1 MRKPV
6 RRPRAAAKR
15 QVSSRLIEL
24 EIEQVGAQGDGV
36 ARLDGNVVFV
46 PFTVAGDRVLARI
59 EGQRGDGLTAA
70 LVEVQRPGPGRAD
83 PVCPH
88 FGRCGGCTLQHL
100 DQAAHASWKS
110 GVLSLHLARA
120 GIGDEMLAPLVSVP
134 PGTRRRAVFAW
145 TSRRGEVT
153 LGFNARASHAVI
165 NLEACPL
172 LDPALVA
179 LLEPLRVLL
188 GAMVRDG
195 SGDATVTLTEGG
207 PDLLIEGEA
216 RLDLFGRET
225 LARFAETADLARLH
239 WRRPG
244 TGFAEPIARR
254 RPALVRFGGVAV
266 EPPPGAFLQPS
277 PEGERAIADRV
288 VAALA
293 ETSGP
298 IADLYAGCGS
308 FSLPLVRLGAVHAVE
323 GEVAPLDS
331 LGAAARAAGLAITT
345 EIRDL
350 ARRPLTAVDL
360 APYRAVVLDP
370 PRAGAAAQVAE
381 LARRPDARKGPDL
394 AAMVS
399 CNPATLARD
408 LRVLIDGGW
417 TLIQIMPIDQFPWS
431 AHLEAVAILRR

>member
-1 MRKPV
+1 LRKPV
-6 RRPRAAAKR
+6 RRPRAAAQR
-15 QVSSRLIEL
+15 QVSPRLVEL
-24 EIEQVGAQGDGV
+24 EIEQLGAQGDGV
-36 ARLDGNVVFV
+36 ARNEGAVVFV

-59 EGQRGDGLTAA
+59 EGRRGDGLTAA
-70 LVEVQRPGPGRAD
+70 LVEVQSPGPGRAD
-83 PVCPH
+83 PACPH
-88 FGRCGGCTLQHL
+88 FGRCGGCALQHL
-100 DQAAHASWKS
+100 DPAAHAAWKS
-110 GVLSLHLARA
+110 GLLSLHLARA
-120 GIGDEMLAPLVSVP
+120 GIGDDTLAPLVSVP

-145 TSRRGEVT
+145 NVRRGEATV
-153 LGFNARASHAVI
+153 GFNARASHAVI
-165 NLEACPL
+165 DLETCPL

-179 LLEPLRVLL
+179 LLGPLRRML
-188 GAMVRDG
+188 GEMVKTG

-239 WRRPG
+239 WRCPG

-277 PEGERAIADRV
+277 PEGEQAIADQV
-288 VAALA
+288 VAALT
-293 ETSGP
+293 ELGGP
-298 IADLYAGCGS
+298 VADLYAGCGS
-308 FSLPLVRLGAVHAVE
+308 FTLPLTRLGAVHAVE
-323 GEVAPLDS
+323 GEAAPLEA
-331 LGAAARAAGLAITT
+331 LGAATRAAGLAVTT

-350 ARRPLTAVDL
+350 ARRPLSPAEL

-381 LARRPDARKGPDL
+381 LARLADPRKGPGL

-417 TLIQIMPIDQFPWS
+417 TLIRIMPIDQFPWS